1 MRQPSWR
8 QWLVLSVL
16 GAAPALGCNHAA
28 HECNCASTVRPMSSV
43 VVLPTPAPE
52 TTVARLPKPDPVLET
67 VVAKK
72 PVPPTG
78 TVAVPMVI
86 GSTSG
91 SNRGTIELTAED
103 AEAMGVKPGYTPGA
117 IFMPPKPE

>member
-1 MRQPSWR
+1 
-8 QWLVLSVL
+8 
-16 GAAPALGCNHAA
+16 
-28 HECNCASTVRPMSSV
+28 MSSV
-43 VVLPTPAPE
+43 VVLPTPTAE
-52 TTVARLPKPDPVLET
+52 TTVASLPKPDPVLET

-91 SNRGTIELTAED
+91 SNVGTIELTAAD

>member
-1 MRQPSWR
+1 
-8 QWLVLSVL
+8 
-16 GAAPALGCNHAA
+16 
-28 HECNCASTVRPMSSV
+28 MSSV
-43 VVLPTPAPE
+43 VVLPSPTPE
-52 TTVARLPKPDPVLET
+52 TAVATLPKPDLET

-72 PVPPTG
+72 PVPPMG

-91 SNRGTIELTAED
+91 SNAGTIELTAVD
-103 AEAMGVKPGYTPGA
+103 AEAMGIKPGYTPGA